1 MEIELQTVARDR
13 LARGEL
19 VLCMGLRQARTV
31 DIAMIAAR
39 CGFDAIYVDME
50 HSPVSFETTSAICT
64 AAIGAGITPLVRTPG
79 HAGSDI
85 SRVLD
90 GGAQG
95 VIVPHVNDA
104 AEAEAVVRHAR
115 FAPIGHRSV
124 MGGGPALAYLPLSV
138 GDCSARLNATT
149 LVIVMLETPEAIANA
164 DAIAAVPG
172 IDLLL
177 IGSNDLC
184 SEMGIPGQLRD
195 PRLRSAFEAVAA
207 ACRRHG
213 KTLGVGGIR
222 GDAELQKDL
231 IGLGA
236 RFLIAGSDVTYLMT
250 AARQDAGLLRA
261 LAHPMPTTDK
271 ENKR

>member
-1 MEIELQTVARDR
+1 MEIRISTVARDR

-31 DIAMIAAR
+31 DIAMLAAR

-50 HSPVSFETTSAICT
+50 HSPISFETTSAICT
-64 AAIGAGITPLVRTPG
+64 AAIGAGITPLVRVPG

-95 VIVPHVNDA
+95 VIVPHVDDA
-104 AEAEAVVRHAR
+104 EQAQAVVRHAR
-115 FAPIGHRSV
+115 FAPMGHRSV

-138 GDCSARLNATT
+138 GECSTRLNETT
-149 LVIVMLETPEAIANA
+149 LVIVMLETPQAIENA

-172 IDLLL
+172 VDMLL

-195 PRLRSAFEAVAA
+195 PRLRDAFRSVSE

-213 KTLGVGGIR
+213 KFLGIGGVR
-222 GDAELQKDL
+222 GDAELQKEL
-231 IGLGA
+231 LGMGA
-236 RFLIAGSDVTYLMT
+236 RFLIAGSDVTYLMA
-250 AARQDAGLLRA
+250 AARQDAA
-261 LAHPMPTTDK
+261 LMRSISET
-271 ENKR
+271 RR

>member
-1 MEIELQTVARDR
+1 MQIQTVARDK

-50 HSPVSFETTSAICT
+50 HSPVSFETTAAICT
-64 AAIGAGITPLVRTPG
+64 AAIGAGITPLVRVPG
-79 HAGSDI
+79 HCGSDI

-95 VIVPHVNDA
+95 VIVPHVNN
-104 AEAEAVVRHAR
+104 AEQAQAVVRHAR
-115 FAPIGHRSV
+115 FAPLGHRSV
-124 MGGGPALAYLPLSV
+124 MGGSPALGYQPLAV
-138 GDCSARLNATT
+138 GDSSTMLNAST
-149 LVIVMLETPEAIANA
+149 LVIVMLETPEAIEHA
-164 DAIAAVPG
+164 DEIAAVAG

-184 SEMGIPGQLRD
+184 SEMGIPGKLRD
-195 PRLRSAFEAVAA
+195 PRLRAAFETVAA

-213 KTLGVGGIR
+213 RILGIGGIR
-222 GDAELQKDL
+222 GDIELQKDL
-231 IGLGA
+231 LGLGA
-236 RFLIAGSDVTYLMT
+236 RFIIAGNDVTYLMA
-250 AARQDAGLLRA
+250 AARQDAALLRA
-261 LAHPMPTTDK
+261 LEDTPQ
-271 ENKR
+271 

>member
-1 MEIELQTVARDR
+1 MAIELQTVARDK
-13 LARGEL
+13 LARDEL
-19 VLCMGLRQARTV
+19 VLCMGLRQARTG

-50 HSPVSFETTSAICT
+50 HSPVSFETTSTICT
-64 AAIGAGITPLVRTPG
+64 AALGAGITPLVRVPG
-79 HAGSDI
+79 HSGSDI

-95 VIVPHVNDA
+95 VIVPHVDNA
-104 AEAEAVVRHAR
+104 AQAEAVVRHAR
-115 FAPIGHRSV
+115 FAPLGHRSV
-124 MGGGPALAYLPLSV
+124 MGGGPALAYQALSAGECNV
-138 GDCSARLNATT
+138 RLNATT
-149 LVIVMLETPEAIANA
+149 LVIVMLETPAAIANA
-164 DAIAAVPG
+164 EAIAAVPG

-195 PRLRSAFEAVAA
+195 PRLRSAYEKVAA
-207 ACRRHG
+207 ACRNHG
-213 KTLGVGGIR
+213 RTLGVGGIR

-231 IGLGA
+231 IAMGA
-236 RFLIAGSDVTYLMT
+236 RFLIAGSDVTYLMA

-261 LAHPMPTTDK
+261 LAPSNANLEGTK
-271 ENKR
+271 Q

>member
-1 MEIELQTVARDR
+1 
-13 LARGEL
+13 
-19 VLCMGLRQARTV
+19 
-31 DIAMIAAR
+31 
-39 CGFDAIYVDME
+39 
-50 HSPVSFETTSAICT
+50 
-64 AAIGAGITPLVRTPG
+64 
-79 HAGSDI
+79 
-85 SRVLD
+85 
-90 GGAQG
+90 
-95 VIVPHVNDA
+95 
-104 AEAEAVVRHAR
+104 
-115 FAPIGHRSV
+115 

-149 LVIVMLETPEAIANA
+149 LVIVMLETPQAIANA

-195 PRLRSAFEAVAA
+195 PRLRSAFAAVAA

-222 GDAELQKDL
+222 GDADLQKDL

-236 RFLIAGSDVTYLMT
+236 RFLIAGSDVTYLMA

-261 LAHPMPTTDK
+261 LAPALPTTDK